1 MTTKVALFIAFSLRK
16 TTITVSLWI
25 CCHATRDEAVLG
37 LVIGQEG
44 GLMNRQPKFT
54 DEVMSEHLGPVFFE
68 ETVFLHN

>member
-1 MTTKVALFIAFSLRK
+1 M
-16 TTITVSLWI
+16 SLWI

-68 ETVFLHN
+68 ETVVLHN